1 MLALAKIYF
10 LVFGLI
16 TIASGLTG
24 YLKAG
29 SKPSLIAGAV
39 LGALLLLAGF
49 LVPGQW
55 RIGLGVG
62 LFVCL
67 ALAGRFLPAVLKGA
81 YNPGGYLVPLAI
93 IGIIIAIIGFFQT
106 PAGS

>member
-16 TIASGLTG
+16 TIASGLSG

-29 SKPSLIAGAV
+29 SKPSLIAGAA
-39 LGALLLLAGF
+39 LGVLLLLAGF

-55 RIGLGVG
+55 RVGLGVG

-67 ALAGRFLPAVLKGA
+67 ALLGRFLPAVLKGV
-81 YNPGGYLVPLAI
+81 YNPGGYLVPLAV
-93 IGIIIAIIGFFQT
+93 IGVVLAVMGFFQT